1 MGCSRDDY
9 GSASFERASEELV
22 WAGHTVKDI
31 EMRMEFSLPGIGYL
45 KAIRHIRTV
54 HYSPGLYR
62 VEYTI
67 SEQPNESTNWTA
79 SEPGDETWAN
89 AYHMRL
95 ATAARAAQVFKPTI
109 TETTRI

>member
-22 WAGHTVKDI
+22 WAGHRVKDI
-31 EMRMEFSLPGIGYL
+31 EMRMEFDLPGLLIL
-45 KAIRHIRTV
+45 KGIKHIRTMN
-54 HYSPGLYR
+54 YAPDLYR
-62 VEYTI
+62 VEYT
-67 SEQPNESTNWTA
+67 SVDQPTESTSWVIAGTGA
-79 SEPGDETWAN
+79 EIWAN